1 MARKVTP
8 FFVLI
13 MVIALILN
21 WLKIDERA
29 LGLCTLFMIISS
41 IQLYSATV
49 NSYQPLIRFL
59 LISISLG
66 GIFLALAGILRATR
80 PLSFFSV
87 FYTIQPVIY
96 AYFTKD
102 PNLQVKWKP

>member
-1 MARKVTP
+1 MVRKVTP

-13 MVIALILN
+13 MVIALISY

-29 LGLCTLFMIISS
+29 LGLFSLLMILSS
-41 IQLYSATV
+41 IQLYSAII
-49 NSYQPLIRFL
+49 NSYEPLVRFL
-59 LISISLG
+59 LIAISLG
-66 GIFLALAGILRATR
+66 GVGLALLGIMGDIKAIT
-80 PLSFFSV
+80 FF
-87 FYTIQPVIY
+87 TIQPLIY

>member
-1 MARKVTP
+1 MVRKVTP

-13 MVIALILN
+13 MVIALILY

-29 LGLCTLFMIISS
+29 LGLFSLLMILSS
-41 IQLYSATV
+41 IQLYSAAI
-49 NSYQPLIRFL
+49 NSYDPLIRFL
-59 LISISLG
+59 LIAISLG
-66 GIFLALAGILRATR
+66 GIGIALLGILGDTKAF
-80 PLSFFSV
+80 SFF
-87 FYTIQPVIY
+87 TIQPLIY

>member
-41 IQLYSATV
+41 IQLYSAVV
-49 NSYQPLIRFL
+49 NSYEPLIRFL

-66 GIFLALAGILRATR
+66 GIFLALAGILGETR

-87 FYTIQPVIY
+87 YTIQPVIY